1 MSKLNDVIKSLN
13 DEQVDA
19 LLELSRPLRILAGAG
34 SGKTRVITGKIGNL
48 IENEGIHP
56 SRILALTFT
65 NKAANE
71 MKERIHD
78 LIGTT
83 PRYITTFHSFGVRV
97 LREEFMSVGL
107 TSAFQIVDTSDQSTI
122 IKRLMKENNIDNK
135 LKDKEVIGY
144 ISRWKNQRLDIS
156 PNNSTNYKEIQIAKV
171 YNLYLRYMKDNDSID
186 FDDLILKVEDLF
198 MTNKEVLLKW
208 SKRFDYI
215 LVDEFQDTSTSQ
227 YHIVKLLLAN
237 RGCLTVVGDPDQNI
251 YSWRG
256 SELSIILDFEKN
268 FKNARTVFLNK
279 NYRSTQKI
287 LDVAND
293 FIDKNNMR
301 EKKDIYSDTKSGAKV
316 HVKEAASQPFEAK
329 YVSNKITEMVNKQ
342 GYKYSDFFIL
352 YRNHA
357 ISRPFE
363 TSFQN
368 AKIPFEIY
376 GGMAFRDR
384 AVVKDLSAMIKM
396 MTHGNLIPFNRV
408 FKHVPKIGAVT
419 TEKIFELAR
428 AKDKTI
434 LSLFLEDFDELQLI
448 SKNLESFRNVLLTAK
463 TKIDNNENPIEI
475 LQGIVGSLGY
485 ELQFSAKTNENEEA
499 KKNILAFYDQIESY
513 IESLEGDIKNNTR
526 EIFISFL
533 QNEAID
539 ISGVENEQDPN
550 KVIMS
555 TAHGAKGLERKVVF
569 IVGVNNNIF
578 PSKFSRIS
586 INSLEEERRLFYVA
600 ITRAKEELF
609 IMYSLGTYS
618 HIAGEVLA
626 TSRFIEEIDPKLYE
640 LESNIFFHGSNDM
653 SSKIIVPAVEPK
665 QINTSSKEV
674 IKGDVVEHAA
684 FGKGVVISVQ
694 GKFISIAFSDPRYKT
709 KMIPLNS
716 NVWWKTN

>member
-1 MSKLNDVIKSLN
+1 MSKLNDLIKSLN

-19 LLELSRPLRILAGAG
+19 LLELNRPLRILAGAG
-34 SGKTRVITGKIGNL
+34 SGKTRVITGKIGHL

-71 MKERIHD
+71 MKERIHN

-83 PRYITTFHSFGVRV
+83 PRFITTFHSFGVRV

-122 IKRLMKENNIDNK
+122 IKRLIKENNIDSK

-144 ISRWKNQRLDIS
+144 ISRWKNQRLEIS

-198 MTNKEVLLKW
+198 ISNKDVLIKW
-208 SKRFDYI
+208 SQKFEYI

-256 SELSIILDFEKN
+256 SELNIILDFEKN

-293 FIDKNNMR
+293 FIDKNKMR
-301 EKKDIYSDTKSGAKV
+301 EKKDIYSDTKSGASV

-329 YVSNKITEMVNKQ
+329 YVSNKINELVNKK

-368 AKIPFEIY
+368 EKIPFEIY

-384 AVVKDLSAMIKM
+384 AVVKDLSSMIKM
-396 MTHGNLIPFNRV
+396 MTHGNLIAFNRV

-419 TEKIFELAR
+419 VEKIFSLAKS
-428 AKDKTI
+428 KDKTV

-448 SKNLESFRNVLLTAK
+448 SKNLESFKNILITAK
-463 TKIDNNENPIEI
+463 SEIDSNEKPVKI
-475 LQGIVGSLGY
+475 LQGIVSGLGY
-485 ELQFSAKTNENEEA
+485 ELQFNSKSREDEEA
-499 KKNILAFYDQIESY
+499 KANILTFYDQLESY
-513 IESLEGDIKNNTR
+513 IELTDGEITNTH
-526 EIFISFL
+526 ELFISFL

-539 ISGVENEQDPN
+539 VTNAETDENPN
-550 KVIMS
+550 KVVMS
-555 TAHGAKGLERKVVF
+555 TVHGAKGLERRVVF
-569 IVGVNNNIF
+569 IVGVNNNVF
-578 PSKFSRIS
+578 PSRFSKIS
-586 INSLEEERRLFYVA
+586 VNALEEERRLFYVA
-600 ITRAKEELF
+600 ITRAKEELY
-609 IMYSLGTYS
+609 IMYSVGTFS
-618 HIAGEVLA
+618 HLAGEVLS
-626 TSRFIEEIDPKLYE
+626 TSRFLEEIDSKLYE
-640 LESNIFFHGSNDM
+640 LESNIFYHSSSEM
-653 SSKIIVPAVEPK
+653 SSKIIIPTVEQK

-674 IKGDVVEHAA
+674 VKGDIVEHAA
-684 FGKGVVISVQ
+684 FGLGVVISIQ
-694 GKFISIAFSDPRYKT
+694 GKFISIAFSDPKYKT

-716 NVWWKTN
+716 NVWWKSN